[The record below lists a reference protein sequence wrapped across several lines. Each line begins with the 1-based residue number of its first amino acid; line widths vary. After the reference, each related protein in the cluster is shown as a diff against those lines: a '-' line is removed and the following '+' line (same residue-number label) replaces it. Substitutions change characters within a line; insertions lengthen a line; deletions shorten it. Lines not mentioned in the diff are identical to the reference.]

1 MPWLMV
7 WRMATERDSR
17 PAATVALGDAMEK
30 VGRAAAGGVGEV
42 GYAATLFFE
51 SVYWLVLGRRW
62 RQPVRMPSVIAEMM
76 EIGVRALP
84 IVTVLSVTI
93 GIMLA
98 IQGIHTLRL
107 FGAESRVTLG
117 IALAITREFAPL
129 ITGILVAG
137 RSGSALAARLG
148 TMSINQEIDALRVM
162 GINPV
167 RFLVAPSLVA
177 MMVMVPLLTFWAD
190 FVGLLGA
197 GLYVGL
203 DLGMS
208 LGAYADEVL
217 NVMSVGDLTHGLS
230 KSVIFAALIT
240 LVAAVNGASVS
251 GGAEGVGRAT
261 TRAVVQ
267 AIAGILIT
275 DMLFVFIVT
284 R

>member
-1 MPWLMV
+1 
-7 WRMATERDSR
+7 MATEQNRRTTPFEAVLD
-17 PAATVALGDAMEK
+17 ALESA
-30 VGRAAAGGVGEV
+30 GRAAVGGVKEF
-42 GYAATLFFE
+42 GYAAALFFE
-51 SVYWLVLGRRW
+51 SIYWLILGRRW
-62 RQPVRMPSVIAEMM
+62 RQPVRIPTVVSEMM
-76 EIGVRALP
+76 QIGILALP
-84 IVTVLSVTI
+84 IVTVLSMTI

-117 IALAITREFAPL
+117 IALSVTREFAPL

-148 TMSINQEIDALRVM
+148 TMNINQEIDALRVM

-177 MMVMVPLLTFWAD
+177 MMIMVPLLTFWAD

-197 GLYVGL
+197 GIYVGI

-217 NVMSVGDLTHGLS
+217 TVTSVEDLTHGLG
-230 KSVIFAALIT
+230 KSIIFAALIT
-240 LVAAVNGASVS
+240 LVAVVNGASVT

-261 TRAVVQ
+261 TRSVVQ
-267 AIAGILIT
+267 AIAAILIT

>member
-1 MPWLMV
+1 MP
-7 WRMATERDSR
+7 WRMATDPDSR
-17 PAATVALGDAMEK
+17 ASLGVVLADGMESF
-30 VGRAAAGGVGEV
+30 GRAAIGGVKEFGF
-42 GYAATLFFE
+42 GAALFFE
-51 SVYWLVLGRRW
+51 SVYWLALGRRW
-62 RQPVRMPSVIAEMM
+62 RQPVRMASVASEMM
-76 EIGVRALP
+76 QIGIRAVP
-84 IVTVLSVTI
+84 IVTVLSMTI

-107 FGAESRVTLG
+107 FGAESRVTVG
-117 IALAITREFAPL
+117 IALSITREFAPL

-148 TMSINQEIDALRVM
+148 TMNINQEIDALRVM

-167 RFLVAPSLVA
+167 RFLVSPSLVA

-190 FVGLLGA
+190 VVGLLGA
-197 GLYVGL
+197 GLYVGV

-208 LGAYADEVL
+208 LGAYVDEVL
-217 NVMSVGDLTHGLS
+217 NVTSVGDLTHGLG
-230 KSVIFAALIT
+230 KSFIFAALIT
-240 LVAAVNGASVS
+240 LVAVVNGASVA

-261 TRAVVQ
+261 TRSVVQ
-267 AIAGILIT
+267 AIAAILIT

>member
-30 VGRAAAGGVGEV
+30 VGRVAAGGVGEV
-42 GYAATLFFE
+42 GYAAALFFE

-62 RQPVRMPSVIAEMM
+62 RQPVRMPSVFAEMM

>member
-1 MPWLMV
+1 
-7 WRMATERDSR
+7 MATEREGV
-17 PAATVALGDAMEK
+17 PAPAVALLDALEGA
-30 VGRAAAGGVGEV
+30 GRASVSGVKEF
-42 GYAATLFFE
+42 GYAAALFFE
-51 SVYWLVLGRRW
+51 SVYWLILGRRW
-62 RQPVRMPSVIAEMM
+62 RQPVRMSSVVSEMM
-76 EIGVRALP
+76 QIGILALP
-84 IVTVLSVTI
+84 IVTVLSMTI

-117 IALAITREFAPL
+117 IALSITREFAPL

-148 TMSINQEIDALRVM
+148 TMNINQEIDALRVM

-177 MMVMVPLLTFWAD
+177 MMVMVPLLTFWGD
-190 FVGLLGA
+190 LVGLLGA
-197 GLYVGL
+197 GLYVSV

-217 NVMSVGDLTHGLS
+217 DAVSVDDLTHGLG
-230 KSVIFAALIT
+230 KSIIFAALIT
-240 LVAAVNGASVS
+240 LVAVVNGASVT

-261 TRAVVQ
+261 TRSVVQ
-267 AIAGILIT
+267 AIAAILIT

>member
-1 MPWLMV
+1 MPLP
-7 WRMATERDSR
+7 MAAEQHHSR
-17 PAATVALGDAMEK
+17 PAPAMALADAVEGL
-30 VGRAAAGGVGEV
+30 GRATLSGVKEL
-42 GYAATLFFE
+42 GYAAALFFE

-62 RQPVRMPSVIAEMM
+62 RQPVRMSSVVAEMM
-76 EIGVRALP
+76 QIGIRALP
-84 IVTVLSVTI
+84 IVTVLSGTI

-98 IQGIHTLRL
+98 IQGIYTLRL
-107 FGAESRVTLG
+107 FGAESRVTVG
-117 IALAITREFAPL
+117 VALSITREFASL

-148 TMSINQEIDALRVM
+148 TMNINQEIDALRVM

-177 MMVMVPLLTFWAD
+177 MMVMVPLLTFWAML
-190 FVGLLGA
+190 VGLLGA
-197 GLYVGL
+197 GIYIGI

-208 LGAYADEVL
+208 LGAYVDEVF
-217 NVMSVGDLTHGLS
+217 NVTSLDDLTQGLG

-240 LVAAVNGASVS
+240 MVAVVNGASVT

-261 TRAVVQ
+261 TRSVVQ
-267 AIAGILIT
+267 AIAAILIT
-275 DMLFVFIVT
+275 DMLFVFLVT

>member
-1 MPWLMV
+1 
-7 WRMATERDSR
+7 MAAEQDSR
-17 PAATVALGDAMEK
+17 PVPGVAVLYTIER
-30 VGRAAAGGVGEV
+30 VGRATVDAVKEF
-42 GYAATLFFE
+42 GYAAALFFE
-51 SVYWLVLGRRW
+51 SVYWIVLGRRW
-62 RQPVRMPSVIAEMM
+62 RQPVRMSSVASEMM
-76 EIGVRALP
+76 EIGILALP
-84 IVTVLSVTI
+84 IVTVLSMTI

-107 FGAESRVTLG
+107 FGAESRVTIG
-117 IALAITREFAPL
+117 IALSITREFAPL

-148 TMSINQEIDALRVM
+148 TMNINQEIDALRVM

-190 FVGLLGA
+190 VVGLLGA
-197 GLYVGL
+197 GLYVGI

-217 NVMSVGDLTHGLS
+217 NSISIDDLSHGLG

-240 LVAAVNGASVS
+240 LVAVVNGATVA

-261 TRAVVQ
+261 TRSVVQ
-267 AIAGILIT
+267 AIAAILIT

>member
-1 MPWLMV
+1 
-7 WRMATERDSR
+7 MATEQGSR
-17 PAATVALGDAMEK
+17 SAPAIALLDAVENI
-30 VGRAAAGGVGEV
+30 GRATLAGVQEF
-42 GYAATLFFE
+42 GYAAALFFE
-51 SVYWLVLGRRW
+51 SVYWLVVGHRW
-62 RQPVRMPSVIAEMM
+62 RQPVRMASVVSEMM
-76 EIGVRALP
+76 QIGILALP
-84 IVTVLSVTI
+84 IVTVLSMTI

-117 IALAITREFAPL
+117 IALSITREFAPL

-148 TMSINQEIDALRVM
+148 TMNINQEIDALRVM

-177 MMVMVPLLTFWAD
+177 MVVMVPLLTFWAD
-190 FVGLLGA
+190 LVGLLGA
-197 GLYVGL
+197 GIYVGI

-217 NVMSVGDLTHGLS
+217 NVTSVEDLTHGLG
-230 KSVIFAALIT
+230 KSIIFAALIT
-240 LVAAVNGASVS
+240 LVAVVNGASVT

-261 TRAVVQ
+261 TRSVVQ
-267 AIAGILIT
+267 AIAAILIT

>member
-1 MPWLMV
+1 
-7 WRMATERDSR
+7 MAAEQDGR
-17 PAATVALGDAMEK
+17 PAPAAVLTDGFEG
-30 VGRAAAGGVGEV
+30 VGRAAVSNVKEF
-42 GYAATLFFE
+42 GYAAALFFE

-62 RQPVRMPSVIAEMM
+62 RQPVRMASVASEMM
-76 EIGVRALP
+76 QIGILALP
-84 IVTVLSVTI
+84 IVTVLSMTI

-117 IALAITREFAPL
+117 IALSITREFAPL

-148 TMSINQEIDALRVM
+148 TMNINQEIDALRVM

-190 FVGLLGA
+190 VVGLLGA
-197 GLYVGL
+197 GFYVGI
-203 DLGMS
+203 DLGIS

-217 NVMSVGDLTHGLS
+217 TVTSVNDLTHGLG
-230 KSVIFAALIT
+230 KSVIFAAIIT
-240 LVAAVNGASVS
+240 LVAVVNGASVT

-261 TRAVVQ
+261 TRSVVQ
-267 AIAGILIT
+267 SIAAILIT

>member
-1 MPWLMV
+1 
-7 WRMATERDSR
+7 MAAEQHHSR
-17 PAATVALGDAMEK
+17 PAPAMALADAAENL
-30 VGRAAAGGVGEV
+30 GRTTLSGVKEL
-42 GYAATLFFE
+42 GYAAALFFE

-62 RQPVRMPSVIAEMM
+62 RQPVRMSSVVAEMM
-76 EIGVRALP
+76 QIGIRALP
-84 IVTVLSVTI
+84 IVTVLSGTI

-98 IQGIHTLRL
+98 IQGIYTLRL
-107 FGAESRVTLG
+107 FGAESRVTVG
-117 IALAITREFAPL
+117 IALSITREFASL

-148 TMSINQEIDALRVM
+148 TMNINQEIDALRVM

-177 MMVMVPLLTFWAD
+177 MMVMVPLLTFWAVL
-190 FVGLLGA
+190 VGLLGA
-197 GLYVGL
+197 GVYIGI

-208 LGAYADEVL
+208 FGAYVDEVL
-217 NVMSVGDLTHGLS
+217 DVTSVNDLTHGLG

-240 LVAAVNGASVS
+240 MVAVVNGASVT

-261 TRAVVQ
+261 TRSVVQ
-267 AIAGILIT
+267 AIAAILIT
-275 DMLFVFIVT
+275 DMLFVFLVT

>member
-1 MPWLMV
+1 MPLPMPAEQQQS
-7 WRMATERDSR
+7 RLAPAT
-17 PAATVALGDAMEK
+17 ALFDAVEGL
-30 VGRAAAGGVGEV
+30 GRATLSGVKEL
-42 GYAATLFFE
+42 GYAAALFFE

-62 RQPVRMPSVIAEMM
+62 RQPVRMSSVAAEMM
-76 EIGVRALP
+76 QIGIRALP
-84 IVTVLSVTI
+84 IVTVLSGTI

-98 IQGIHTLRL
+98 IQGIYTLRL
-107 FGAESRVTLG
+107 FGAESRVTVG
-117 IALAITREFAPL
+117 IALSITREFASL

-148 TMSINQEIDALRVM
+148 TMNINQEIDALRVM

-177 MMVMVPLLTFWAD
+177 MMVMVPLLTFWAML
-190 FVGLLGA
+190 VGLLGA
-197 GLYVGL
+197 GVFVGI

-208 LGAYADEVL
+208 LGAYVDEVL
-217 NVMSVGDLTHGLS
+217 AVTSVNDLIHGLG

-240 LVAAVNGASVS
+240 MVAVVNGASVT

-261 TRAVVQ
+261 TRSVVQ
-267 AIAGILIT
+267 AIAAILIT
-275 DMLFVFIVT
+275 DMLFVFLVT

>member
-1 MPWLMV
+1 
-7 WRMATERDSR
+7 MAVERDSR
-17 PAATVALGDAMEK
+17 PAPSAVLADGIEG
-30 VGRAAAGGVGEV
+30 VGRSAVSGIKEF
-42 GYAATLFFE
+42 GYAAALFFE

-62 RQPVRMPSVIAEMM
+62 RQPVRIAGVASEMM
-76 EIGVRALP
+76 QIGILALP

-98 IQGIHTLRL
+98 IQGIYTLRL

-117 IALAITREFAPL
+117 IALSITREFAPL

-148 TMSINQEIDALRVM
+148 TMNINQEIDALRVM

-190 FVGLLGA
+190 VVGLLGA
-197 GLYVGL
+197 GIYVGI

-208 LGAYADEVL
+208 LGAYTDEVL
-217 NVMSVGDLTHGLS
+217 TVTSVNDLTHGLG

-240 LVAAVNGASVS
+240 LVAVVNGASVT

-261 TRAVVQ
+261 TRSVVQ
-267 AIAGILIT
+267 SIAAILIT

>member
-1 MPWLMV
+1 
-7 WRMATERDSR
+7 MATEQGSR
-17 PAATVALGDAMEK
+17 PAPHVALMDALEHAGRATVE
-30 VGRAAAGGVGEV
+30 GVKEF
-42 GYAATLFFE
+42 GYAAALFFE
-51 SVYWLVLGRRW
+51 SIYWLVVGRRW
-62 RQPVRMPSVIAEMM
+62 RQPVRMASVFSEAM
-76 EIGVRALP
+76 EIGILALP
-84 IVTVLSVTI
+84 IVTVLSMTI

-98 IQGIHTLRL
+98 IQGIYTLRL

-117 IALAITREFAPL
+117 IALSVTREFAPL

-148 TMSINQEIDALRVM
+148 TMNINQEIDALRVM

-197 GLYVGL
+197 GIYVGI

-208 LGAYADEVL
+208 LGAYADEVFNL
-217 NVMSVGDLTHGLS
+217 TSVEDLTHGIG
-230 KSVIFAALIT
+230 KSIIFAALIT
-240 LVAAVNGASVS
+240 LVAVVNGASVT

-261 TRAVVQ
+261 TRSVVQ
-267 AIAGILIT
+267 AIAAILIT
-275 DMLFVFIVT
+275 DMLFVFLTT

>member
-1 MPWLMV
+1 MT
-7 WRMATERDSR
+7 TERDSV
-17 PAATVALGDAMEK
+17 PAPVLALLEVVEGA
-30 VGRAAAGGVGEV
+30 GRAAVGGVKEF
-42 GYAATLFFE
+42 GYAAALFFE
-51 SVYWLVLGRRW
+51 SVYWLILGRRW
-62 RQPVRMPSVIAEMM
+62 RQPVRMNSVVSEMM
-76 EIGVRALP
+76 QIGILALP
-84 IVTVLSVTI
+84 IVTVLSMTI

-117 IALAITREFAPL
+117 IALSITREFAPL

-148 TMSINQEIDALRVM
+148 TMNINQEIDALRVM

-190 FVGLLGA
+190 LVGLFGA
-197 GLYVGL
+197 GIYVSI

-217 NVMSVGDLTHGLS
+217 TAVSVDDLTHGIS
-230 KSVIFAALIT
+230 KSFIFAALIT
-240 LVAAVNGASVS
+240 LVAVVNGASVT

-261 TRAVVQ
+261 TRSVVQ
-267 AIAGILIT
+267 AIAAILIT

>member
-1 MPWLMV
+1 
-7 WRMATERDSR
+7 MATEQGSR
-17 PAATVALGDAMEK
+17 APLGAAFVDGVESLGRATV
-30 VGRAAAGGVGEV
+30 GGVKEF
-42 GYAATLFFE
+42 GYAAALFFE

-62 RQPVRMPSVIAEMM
+62 RQRVRMSSVVTEMM
-76 EIGVRALP
+76 QIGILALP
-84 IVTVLSVTI
+84 IVTVLSMTI

-117 IALAITREFAPL
+117 IALSITREFAPL

-148 TMSINQEIDALRVM
+148 TMNISQEIDALRVM

-190 FVGLLGA
+190 LVGLLGA
-197 GLYVGL
+197 GIYVGV

-208 LGAYADEVL
+208 LGAYLNEVL
-217 NVMSVGDLTHGLS
+217 DAISVDDLTHGLS
-230 KSVIFAALIT
+230 KSIIFAALIT
-240 LVAAVNGASVS
+240 LVAVVNGASVT